1 MTQQATA
8 PELCVLLPAYNEA
21 KHLPSTLTS
30 IYQVLASTGIAH
42 NILVVND
49 HSTDESVTVLESL
62 QHQIPTL
69 HYVNNAYGQGFGNTV
84 RYGLDHWQGD
94 VIAIVMADASDS
106 PEDLLRYYQK
116 FCTSQVDCI
125 FGSRFL
131 SGSNVAGY
139 PVQKLFFN
147 RAFNLLVRGLVDW
160 RFNDFTNAFKLYRRE
175 VIDTCRPYQS
185 HNFSLTLEI
194 PLKALSKGFTYTTVP
209 ISWTQR
215 KYGHSN
221 LNLWRNARAY
231 LAILSQYL
239 LNRL

>member
-1 MTQQATA
+1 VTQQAATL
-8 PELCVLLPAYNEA
+8 ELCVLLPAYNEA
-21 KHLPSTLTS
+21 KHLPTTLMG
-30 IYQVLASTGIAH
+30 IYQVLVHAGIAH

-49 HSTDESVTVLESL
+49 HSTDESVTVMGALK
-62 QHQIPTL
+62 QQIPTL
-69 HYVNNAYGQGFGNTV
+69 NYINNAYGQGFGNTV
-84 RYGLDHWQGD
+84 RYGLDHWKGD
-94 VIAIVMADASDS
+94 VVAIVMADASDS
-106 PEDLLRYYQK
+106 PEDLLVYYRK
-116 FCTSQVDCI
+116 LCTSQEDCV
-125 FGSRFL
+125 FGSRFML
-131 SGSNVAGY
+131 GSNVVGY
-139 PVQKLFFN
+139 PAQKLFFN
-147 RAFNLLVRGLVDW
+147 RTFNLLVRVLVDW

-175 VIDTCRPYQS
+175 VIDSCRPYRS

-231 LAILSQYL
+231 LAILTQYL